1 MAFARKV
8 LWIVNMTTSGDEAAF
23 VDHVDKAGIDTVCIR
38 TSSDR
43 LPDAVGRFHQLGKT
57 VWAWKWPGV
66 MPADTDHHYYAISEA
81 EYVRDKLLP
90 KGLDGYIV
98 DPESDGHIN
107 SKTGK
112 LMRNDW
118 DQKKLAPVAAQF
130 CKIINDAAPQNF
142 LFGTTSGCAFP
153 AKTGKPDIPW
163 KQFFGG
169 SKALY
174 PQCYWRAML
183 ADKKTHKEV
192 PTSINGG
199 TPTKAIARGMAAW
212 TPAAQ
217 GRPIIPMAGEIDLA
231 TAAEIK
237 EYGQRLTD
245 LGIKEAH
252 FYADLPKVPAGVLN
266 AIKAL

>member
-1 MAFARKV
+1 MVDVNVLKFSLGDFHLHLARKGQQQY
-8 LWIVNMTTSGDEAAF
+8 S
-23 VDHVDKAGIDTVCIR
+23 
-38 TSSDR
+38 
-43 LPDAVGRFHQLGKT
+43 
-57 VWAWKWPGV
+57 
-66 MPADTDHHYYAISEA
+66 
-81 EYVRDKLLP
+81 
-90 KGLDGYIV
+90 
-98 DPESDGHIN
+98 
-107 SKTGK
+107 
-112 LMRNDW
+112 
-118 DQKKLAPVAAQF
+118 
-130 CKIINDAAPQNF
+130 AAPQMTLPPGSIYMYDVERQYDDDGNIAVYA
-142 LFGTTSGCAFP
+142 LVEG
-153 AKTGKPDIPW
+153 PDIPW

-237 EYGQRLTD
+237 EYAQRLID
-245 LGIKEAH
+245 LGVKEAH
-252 FYADLPKVPAGVLN
+252 FYADLPNVPAGVLN